1 MAPKHHG
8 DNDGLAD
15 QLQPLVDDDAFL
27 TELSKGTNPSDGQDD
42 LAELLLEL
50 KGDVDKQMPPAP
62 LVEGAD
68 AEPEVID
75 LGQARKRRRG
85 GPFVHGLIGAA
96 AATLVIA
103 GAGGAMLHA
112 GTFDKGDKTRNVELA
127 GTLEE
132 MESRAAEGDIEG
144 ARELMKDA
152 RAKLDEAEGKEE
164 KAIAANRE
172 AEQKRS
178 ARPKPTPHTVTE
190 TATETVAEE
199 ASQPEQQPEQVT
211 VTETQ
216 YATETVV
223 VTEQGQPNPQPN
235 PNVEDEP
242 TTTIELGQ
250 QQ

>member
-1 MAPKHHG
+1 MASKHHG
-8 DNDGLAD
+8 DNDDLAD

-27 TELSKGTNPSDGQDD
+27 TELSKGNDPSDRQDD
-42 LAELLLEL
+42 LAGLLLEL
-50 KGDVDKQMPPAP
+50 KGDVDKHMPPAP
-62 LVEGAD
+62 LVEGAE
-68 AEPEVID
+68 AEPQVID
-75 LGQARKRRRG
+75 LGKVRKRRRG

-144 ARELMKDA
+144 ARELMRDA
-152 RAKLDEAEGKEE
+152 RAKLDAAEGKEE
-164 KAIAANRE
+164 KAIAANSE
-172 AEQKRS
+172 AEHKRS
-178 ARPKPTPHTVTE
+178 AHPKPAPHTVTE
-190 TATETVAEE
+190 TATETVADE

-223 VTEQGQPNPQPN
+223 VTEPAQQNPQPN

-242 TTTIELGQ
+242 TTTIDMGQ
-250 QQ
+250 QL